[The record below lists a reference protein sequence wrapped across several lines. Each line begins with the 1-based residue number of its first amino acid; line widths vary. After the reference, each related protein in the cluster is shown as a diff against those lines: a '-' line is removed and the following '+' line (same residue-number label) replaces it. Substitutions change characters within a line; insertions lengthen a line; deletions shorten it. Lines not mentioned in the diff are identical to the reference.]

1 MMASTTASSSLR
13 SLLKVAALGAA
24 IAALPAQN
32 LSLDKTGGG
41 LGTLTT
47 FPIQGQPNEPY
58 FLIVNV
64 LESPLA
70 LGAPWNIT
78 LDIGLELLDLTFA
91 VPGWLGTTNGSGVA
105 TPQLIV
111 PNDPFFEALTLSF
124 QVLGGS
130 GPYRKSNLVRVTPQA
145 GGTWKAP
152 LNQPTV
158 PIAGGGAASAPA
170 AELVFAGGS
179 GPVAQRYKSRT
190 EQWETAGA
198 TFGVGLFS
206 QTTGLPDGRV
216 LFTGGL
222 DITTGQTTN
231 AAAVYDPVAQTTL
244 SLTMASPR
252 AGHGASVMGN
262 GKVLI
267 TGGLSALNLTNPLS
281 LFTGLVATTEIFDP
295 ATNTFGAGPN
305 MLEARA
311 LHTSTTLTNGQVF
324 IAGGISLLPIINI
337 PTVSATAYRFNP
349 TTNSF
354 GLPSFFSGARFLH
367 SAAPT
372 TNGKVLL
379 VGGLDIDFT
388 TFLTTGQIQ
397 DLVITTRTDCQLF
410 TPSFIG
416 GFGTFATVN
425 GMQEGRAG
433 AAVAMLPSGA
443 ALIAGGFQLVIDIP
457 TSTFTF
463 NPTASAD
470 KLTQSPNAIAPTGSM
485 SAPRLFP
492 TTVNLPDGT
501 VMVVGGGPTGAEI
514 YQP

>member
-1 MMASTTASSSLR
+1 MMASTPALSLR
-13 SLLKVAALGAA
+13 SLLNAAVLGVS

-47 FPIQGQPNEPY
+47 FPILGLPNEPY
-58 FLIVNV
+58 FLIMNV
-64 LESPLA
+64 IESPLT
-70 LGAPWNIT
+70 LNAPWNIT
-78 LDIGLELLDLTFA
+78 LDIGLELLDFTFL
-91 VPGWLGTTNGSGVA
+91 VPGWLGTTNGSGAA
-105 TPQLIV
+105 TPSMIF
-111 PNDPFFEALTLSF
+111 PNDPFFESLPFSF
-124 QVLGGS
+124 QVLAGS

-145 GGTWKAP
+145 SGTWKAP
-152 LNQPTV
+152 LNQSPL
-158 PIAGGGAASAPA
+158 PIAGGAAANAPG

-190 EQWETAGA
+190 EQWDPDGA

-222 DITTGQTTN
+222 DITTGQTTS
-231 AAAVYDPVAQTTL
+231 AAAVYDPVAQTTTTL
-244 SLTMASPR
+244 AMASPR

-267 TGGLSALNLTNPLS
+267 TGGLSALDLANPLS
-281 LFTGLVATTEIFDP
+281 LFTGLLQSTEIFDP
-295 ATNTFGAGPN
+295 ATNTFGPGPN
-305 MLEARA
+305 MLEQRA
-311 LHTSTTLTNGQVF
+311 LHTSTTLTNGQVLV
-324 IAGGISLLPIINI
+324 AGGISTFLGI
-337 PTVSATAYRFNP
+337 PNVSATAYRFNP

-354 GLPSFFSGARFLH
+354 GLPSFFSGPRFLH

-379 VGGLDIDFT
+379 VGGLNIDFT
-388 TFLTTGQIQ
+388 TFLTTGQLQ
-397 DLVITTRTDCQLF
+397 DLVLTTRTDCQLF
-410 TPSFIG
+410 TPSFLG

-433 AAVAMLPSGA
+433 AAVAMLPSGE

-470 KLTQSPNAIAPTGSM
+470 RLSQSPNAIAPTGAM
-485 SAPRLFP
+485 SAARLFP

>member
-1 MMASTTASSSLR
+1 MMQHPARRSLR
-13 SLLKVAALGAA
+13 STLFVSALAATTAA
-24 IAALPAQN
+24 IPAQT
-32 LSLDKTGGG
+32 LSLDKSGGA
-41 LGTLTT
+41 LDAVTT
-47 FPIQGQPNEPY
+47 FTIQGQPNEPY
-58 FLIVNV
+58 YFIFDIIEVPTPLSAPYNV
-64 LESPLA
+64 
-70 LGAPWNIT
+70 T
-78 LDIGLELLDLTFA
+78 LDVGLDLLDFTFA
-91 VPGWLGTTNGSGVA
+91 IPGWIGTLNASGVA
-105 TPQLIV
+105 SPLI
-111 PNDPFFEALTLSF
+111 PIPGDLFFESLTFSF
-124 QVLGGS
+124 QALGGA
-130 GPYRKSNLVRVTPQA
+130 GPYRVSNLVRVTPQA
-145 GGTWKAP
+145 SGTWKAP

-158 PIAGGGAASAPA
+158 PIAGGGAATSANS
-170 AELVFAGGS
+170 ELLFVGGS
-179 GPVAQRYKSRT
+179 GPIAQRFKSRT
-190 EQWETAGA
+190 EVWEAAGT

-222 DITTGQTTN
+222 DLTTGQTTAN
-231 AAAVYDPVAQTTL
+231 AAVYDPVAQTTTNL
-244 SLTMASPR
+244 VMASPR

-281 LFTGLVATTEIFDP
+281 FFTGLLQTTEIFDP
-295 ATNTFGAGPN
+295 ATNTFGPGPN

-311 LHTSTTLTNGQVF
+311 LHTSTTLTNGQVL
-324 IAGGISLLPIINI
+324 IAGGISTFFGI
-337 PTVSATAYRFNP
+337 PNVSATAYRFNP

-354 GLPSFFSGARFLH
+354 GLPSVFSGGRFLH

-372 TNGKVLL
+372 SNGKVLL
-379 VGGLDIDFT
+379 VGGLDIDFS

-397 DLVITTRTDCQLF
+397 DLVINTRTDCQLF

-433 AAVAMLPSGA
+433 AAVATLPNGGA
-443 ALIAGGFQLVIDIP
+443 VIAGGFQLVIDVP

-463 NPTASAD
+463 NPTATAD
-470 KLTQSPNAIAPTGSM
+470 RFSQSPNAMVPTGSM
-485 SAPRLFP
+485 AAPRLFP

-501 VMVVGGGPTGAEI
+501 IMVVGGGPTGAEI

>member
-1 MMASTTASSSLR
+1 MMPSTTTSLR
-13 SLLKVAALGAA
+13 SLTLAATLAA
-24 IAALPAQN
+24 ATAALPGQT
-32 LSLDKTGGG
+32 LTLDKVGGALGG
-41 LGTLTT
+41 LTNM
-47 FPIQGQPNEPY
+47 PIVGQPNEPY
-58 FLIVNV
+58 FLILDIIEEPTTLIAPYNV
-64 LESPLA
+64 
-70 LGAPWNIT
+70 T
-78 LDIGLELLDLTFA
+78 LDVGLHLLDFTFA
-91 VPGWLGTTNGSGVA
+91 IPGWAGTTNASGLV
-105 TPQLIV
+105 TPQLFV
-111 PNDPFFEALTLSF
+111 PDDIFFESLPLSF
-124 QVLGGS
+124 QVLAGF
-130 GPYRKSNLVRVTPQA
+130 GPYRKSNLMRVTPQTV
-145 GGTWKAP
+145 GTWKAP
-152 LNQPTV
+152 LNQPPV
-158 PIAGGGAASAPA
+158 LIAGGGAAVAPNN
-170 AELVFAGGS
+170 ELLFVGGS

-190 EQWETAGA
+190 EEWENAGV

-222 DITTGQTTN
+222 DVTTGQTTS
-231 AAAVYDPVAQTTL
+231 AAAVYDPVAGTTTTL
-244 SLTMASPR
+244 AMGTPR

-281 LFTGLVATTEIFDP
+281 LFTGLVVSTEVFDP
-295 ATNTFGAGPN
+295 ATNTFSAGPN

-311 LHTSTTLTNGQVF
+311 LHTSTTLTNGQVL
-324 IAGGISLLPIINI
+324 IAGGISLLPIVNI

-349 TTNSF
+349 STNSF
-354 GLPSFFSGARFLH
+354 GLPSFFSGPRFLH

-372 TNGKVLL
+372 SNGKVLL

-397 DLVITTRTDCQLF
+397 DLVINTRTDCQLF
-410 TPSFIG
+410 TPSFVG

-433 AAVAMLPSGA
+433 AAVAQLPNGA
-443 ALIAGGFQLVIDIP
+443 ALIAGGFQLVIDVP

-463 NPTASAD
+463 NPTATAD
-470 KLTQSPNAIAPTGSM
+470 RLTQSPNAIAPTGTM

-501 VMVVGGGPTGAEI
+501 VMVVGGGPSGAEI
-514 YQP
+514 WQQ